1 MIQNQVRLGNIVPKS
16 LVFTSRFIGRV
27 YYYNV
32 RTKETTWNKVE
43 IHFFVFSN
51 LMMFMANIL
60 FDFLQPLELASPT
73 EQREMIAQK
82 NATLK
87 FFREM
92 EENIRR
98 KASGLAE
105 QHVMSPRKTKSDTIH
120 DSQQKNRTNSI
131 DRDDS
136 KVQYENR
143 DLLSG
148 FEGRGRLNSFGT
160 GPPRRIR
167 TISTMDGGFH
177 CISVHHG
184 LKLIS
189 ILVVCR

>member
-1 MIQNQVRLGNIVPKS
+1 
-16 LVFTSRFIGRV
+16 
-27 YYYNV
+27 
-32 RTKETTWNKVE
+32 
-43 IHFFVFSN
+43 
-51 LMMFMANIL
+51 
-60 FDFLQPLELASPT
+60 
-73 EQREMIAQK
+73 MIAQK

-105 QHVMSPRKTKSDTIH
+105 PQIMSPRKTKSDSIH
-120 DSQQKNRTNSI
+120 DSQHKNRTNSI

-136 KVQYENR
+136 KILYENR

-167 TISTMDGGFH
+167 TISTMDGGFAFILFFGSWNLLWSH
-177 CISVHHG
+177 MLHTDEILLTMHQSHGGKNALYSKSKVHSVAEEAKRDSPSVPYRLRTG
-184 LKLIS
+184 SRDFPNEMPLPLKINS
-189 ILVVCR
+189 KDIVMDVSSAPSFAPC